1 MVRIYNAFHLR
12 SATLMARNYNAFDLV
27 NFERVSNALDVH
39 YSFYYGAN
47 L

>member
-1 MVRIYNAFHLR
+1 MVRIYDAFHLR
-12 SATLMARNYNAFDLV
+12 SATLIAHNYNDFDLV
-27 NFERVSNALDVH
+27 NFERVSNALYVH